1 MKTTQLLEERR
12 VDSPTP
18 QLDSQELAKL
28 ARNPRKAA
36 LLSIL
41 PGLGQL
47 YNGETSKGVLFLI
60 VSAVT
65 VGFFGMAIAWPSI
78 LAFLPQMNLK
88 PNEEIVYILNQART
102 TQNLLLWVGMFIVY
116 ALYAGREAYDNAVK
130 SRQGAHYARFYFGL
144 SESSS
149 GSYIIHLS
157 ALLVMICIGVAS
169 IAIPPAP
176 QVTKID
182 MVLEPPKVE
191 PPPPPPPPP
200 PKHKPAPKPKALT
213 PKPDVQP
220 KKPAPAPKAA
230 PKVVSPVP
238 IPDLPKTDAPSPIPA
253 PSGPPDPGPV
263 ATNPGTGGGTGPGV
277 AGGGGGGD
285 GDGKDV
291 DLSAYLAEMERRIK
305 SKWYPPK
312 GNESK
317 KIVVSFKLNS
327 QGSVSKIRLISSSRL
342 AIADDAA
349 TTAIKDGSPF
359 GPLPDGA
366 PDVVSIRF
374 TFDYDVFSGRAS
386 VSR

>member
-18 QLDSQELAKL
+18 QLDAQELVKQ

-36 LLSIL
+36 LLSVL

-60 VSAVT
+60 VSAFT
-65 VGFFGMAIAWPSI
+65 LGFLGLAFAWPSI
-78 LAFLPQMNLK
+78 LALLPSLNLK

-102 TQNLLLWVGMFIVY
+102 TQNLLLWGGMFVVY
-116 ALYAGREAYDNAVK
+116 ALYAGREAFDNAVK
-130 SRQGAHYARFYFGL
+130 SRQGAHYAKYFFGL

-169 IAIPPAP
+169 IAIPQPP
-176 QVTKID
+176 QVTQID
-182 MVLEPPKVE
+182 FVVEPPKE
-191 PPPPPPPPP
+191 EPPPPPP
-200 PKHKPAPKPKALT
+200 PKHKPVPLKPKAT
-213 PKPDVQP
+213 PKLIEP
-220 KKPAPAPKAA
+220 KRAAPPKAA
-230 PKVVSPVP
+230 PKVVSTPTPPV
-238 IPDLPKTDAPSPIPA
+238 PDLPRTDAPSPIQA
-253 PSGPPDPGPV
+253 PSGPPDPGPI
-263 ATNPGTGGGTGPGV
+263 ATNPGTGGGGGSNT
-277 AGGGGGGD
+277 GGGGGGD
-285 GDGKDV
+285 GQDV

-327 QGSVSKIRLISSSRL
+327 QGSVSKIRLINSSRL

-366 PDVVSIRF
+366 PDMVSIRF

>member
-12 VDSPTP
+12 VDTPGP
-18 QLDSQELAKL
+18 QLDAQELEKL

-36 LLSIL
+36 LLSVL

-47 YNGETSKGVLFLI
+47 YNGETSKGALFLI

-65 VGFFGMAIAWPSI
+65 LAFFGLAIAWPNI
-78 LAFLPQMNLK
+78 LALLPSFNLK

-102 TQNLLLWVGMFIVY
+102 TQNLLLWAGMFVLY
-116 ALYAGREAYDNAVK
+116 ALYAGRQAYDNAVK
-130 SRQGAHYARFYFGL
+130 SRQGAHYAKFFFGL

-157 ALLVMICIGVAS
+157 ALVVMICIGVAS
-169 IAIPPAP
+169 IAIPQPP

-182 MVLEPPKVE
+182 MVLEPPKEE
-191 PPPPPPPPP
+191 PPPPPPP
-200 PKHKPAPKPKALT
+200 KPKPM
-213 PKPDVQP
+213 PK
-220 KKPAPAPKAA
+220 PKAA
-230 PKVVSPVP
+230 PKKLIEPKREPTPAPKPQPKVVTPIP

-253 PSGPPDPGPV
+253 PSGPPAPGPV
-263 ATNPGTGGGTGPGV
+263 ATNPGTGGGGGSSTG
-277 AGGGGGGD
+277 GGGGGGD
-285 GDGKDV
+285 GQDV

-305 SKWYPPK
+305 AKWYPPK

-327 QGSVSKIRLISSSRL
+327 QGGVSKIRLINSSRL